1 MKSAR
6 LLASLLVVL
15 EDFHFLPFLASAG
28 FRAMAGNKLTTEGKL
43 SLYKSS
49 QAFGNDVEQCGTIL
63 DGIWLTLSWFLNLV
77 LTFFSCNNSR
87 HLMGSPLFVC
97 SQNHSYQNTKDLDQN

>member
-1 MKSAR
+1 MEDGNCFLIKNAR

-28 FRAMAGNKLTTEGKL
+28 FRAMAGNKLTGTEGKL

-49 QAFGNDVEQCGTIL
+49 LAFGNDVEQCGTIL
-63 DGIWLTLSWFLNLV
+63 DGIWLTLSWFLNSV
-77 LTFFSCNNSR
+77 LPFQ
-87 HLMGSPLFVC
+87 H
-97 SQNHSYQNTKDLDQN
+97 